1 MVSKMVPFIRNT
13 DSIENISED
22 AVILVYTS
30 ESKSEKGIFN
40 ILRESILLDSTGF
53 FFYYFIE

>member
-1 MVSKMVPFIRNT
+1 MVSKMVPVFRNT
-13 DSIENISED
+13 DSIEKISED

-40 ILRESILLDSTGF
+40 MLQESILFDST
-53 FFYYFIE
+53 